1 MLICTSACRQKTY
14 KRKKSHLKRRIA
26 KPYYLDLSIK
36 SKNETMNMCVNAYIK
51 RWKTVLNEQ
60 KKQTTTSYQNYRKTY
75 CEPKYRNIVK
85 RINFY
90 RKIAKQNMRENSGE
104 RPKFLLWNFTRR
116 KDENSDFERKKSPKP
131 Y

>member
-14 KRKKSHLKRRIA
+14 KHKKSHLKRRIA

-60 KKQTTTSYQNYRKTY
+60 KNRLPLHIKTTEKHTASQSI
-75 CEPKYRNIVK
+75 EI
-85 RINFY
+85 
-90 RKIAKQNMRENSGE
+90 
-104 RPKFLLWNFTRR
+104 L
-116 KDENSDFERKKSPKP
+116 
-131 Y
+131 

>member
-60 KKQTTTSYQNYRKTY
+60 RKQTTTSYQNYRKTY
-75 CEPKYRNIVK
+75 YEPKYRNIVK

-104 RPKFLLWNFTRR
+104 RPKFLL
-116 KDENSDFERKKSPKP
+116 
-131 Y
+131 

>member
-1 MLICTSACRQKTY
+1 
-14 KRKKSHLKRRIA
+14 
-26 KPYYLDLSIK
+26 
-36 SKNETMNMCVNAYIK
+36 MCVNAYIK

-60 KKQTTTSYQNYRKTY
+60 RKQTTTSYQNYRKTY
-75 CEPKYRNIVK
+75 YEPKYRNIVK

-104 RPKFLLWNFTRR
+104 RPKFLLRNFTRR